1 MARIGYIRVSTAEQN
16 TDRQL
21 QGIELD
27 KTFTDKVS
35 GKDTDRPQ
43 LQELLSYIRQ
53 GDVLI
58 VHSMDRLARNLK
70 DLLCLV
76 EDLIAKG
83 ISIQFV
89 KENLTFDASTDNPM
103 SKMILSMVGAFAE
116 FERNMIKSRQKE
128 GIALAK
134 ARGAYKGRQRELTD
148 EQVKQIEDLISKGIP
163 KARIARDMGISRGT
177 IYNYISSERQA

>member
-1 MARIGYIRVSTAEQN
+1 MERIGYVRVSSVEQN
-16 TDRQL
+16 EDRQVVEIQKL
-21 QGIELD
+21 NVDRI
-27 KTFTDKVS
+27 FIDKVS

-43 LQELLSYIRQ
+43 LQEMLSYIRQ

-76 EDLIAKG
+76 EDLVGKG
-83 ISIQFV
+83 VSIQFI

-134 ARGAYKGRQRELTD
+134 ARGAYKGRQREITD
-148 EQVKQIEDLISKGIP
+148 EEIRQIEELIKQGVP
-163 KARIARDMGISRGT
+163 KAKIARSLGFSRGT
-177 IYNYISSERQA
+177 IYNYIK